1 MSAATAYLPPV
12 FMPGGR
18 PAPYLMTQD
27 DLVEFLRLEVRFPR
41 DSIDRMRTHG
51 LQACQVGRRVLF
63 RLTDVLEF
71 LDREQRR
78 NPR

>member
-1 MSAATAYLPPV
+1 MNSVTEYMPPV
-12 FMPGGR
+12 FMPCGR
-18 PAPYLMTQD
+18 PTPYLMTVN

-41 DSIDRMRTHG
+41 DSIDRMREHG
-51 LQACQVGRRVLF
+51 LRACQVGRRVLF

-71 LDREQRR
+71 LDREQSR